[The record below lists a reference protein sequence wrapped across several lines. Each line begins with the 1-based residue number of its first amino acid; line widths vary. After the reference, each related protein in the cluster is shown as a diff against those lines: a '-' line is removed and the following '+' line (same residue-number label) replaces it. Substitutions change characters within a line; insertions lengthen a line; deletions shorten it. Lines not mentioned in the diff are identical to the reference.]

1 MTQQLQEGRYGPT
14 KHNDIGTFE
23 HRGNNIYVI
32 QEKTALKFITYKVVI
47 SYVFWY
53 CYILQRRRI
62 LCEILRFKI
71 NQIQLHKC
79 FANVVKWIL
88 HMFDKYVGSLSGEHF
103 MSIFGHIFLFECRL
117 NTLPFNF
124 YHHIFHL
131 SHFFTCP

>member
-1 MTQQLQEGRYGPT
+1 MTQQLREGRYGPT

-79 FANVVKWIL
+79 FANVVK
-88 HMFDKYVGSLSGEHF
+88 
-103 MSIFGHIFLFECRL
+103 
-117 NTLPFNF
+117 
-124 YHHIFHL
+124 
-131 SHFFTCP
+131 